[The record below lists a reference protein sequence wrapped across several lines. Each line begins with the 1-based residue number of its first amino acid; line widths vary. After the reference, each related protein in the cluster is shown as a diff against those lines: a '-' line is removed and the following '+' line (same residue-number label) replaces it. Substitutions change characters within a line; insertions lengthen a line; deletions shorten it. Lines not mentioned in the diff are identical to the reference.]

1 MPRSESTPWTVLV
14 YDVADA
20 CEQQRILLDFHTAA
34 LGGVVALG
42 TQADDRVS
50 VVLECRTEGDRW
62 LVQQVVEQL
71 SPSARLVEA
80 PAPATDERPAV
91 VPGEG

>member
-1 MPRSESTPWTVLV
+1 MPRSEVTPWTIVV

-20 CEQQRILLDFHTAA
+20 CEQQRILADFRTAA
-34 LGGVVALG
+34 MSGVVALG
-42 TQADDRVS
+42 TQTEGRVS

-71 SPSARLVEA
+71 APTARLVSA
-80 PAPATDERPAV
+80 PSCTPDERPAIA
-91 VPGEG
+91 PGEL